1 MPFLFF
7 PCGEPHSSL
16 RINAVVLLPAS
27 CIHAPFV
34 RDSLFARN
42 PRRLASSLS
51 QWFRIQV
58 TSLLVH
64 PPSVSMPQTPAPSP
78 PHSRHPSVSLP
89 SQSASA
95 AMSGDG
101 AVSSPNP
108 YAELARLSQQVAV
121 MQAHMQQQAEHAIA
135 QQSAVSS
142 LATAAA
148 GSPSIRGPPKIAAP
162 PKFKGEMGM
171 QAENWISA
179 LQQQFD
185 YYDKE
190 FVSDTVKLRF
200 AVAYLDQGT
209 ALKWFQTLPD
219 PKPASW
225 GAFVAALRSRFSP
238 VEASMVA
245 RVSLGRL
252 RQGERNSVSAYTNAY
267 QNLMVQIVDMTVT
280 DQVFH
285 YVTGL
290 LPSLRVRV
298 WEKLPKTLAE
308 AIGYAAS
315 YEATIGFAG
324 RAGGFASSASY
335 HRTSGAPSA
344 SSSDAAVPMD
354 INSMESGEE
363 YVGPPQFHDEPP
375 AAAASRSNSSS
386 TSASEAALLAKM
398 EAMEHRIAALMGG
411 GGASNRG
418 PSSYKGGDRIPGLQ
432 AGDIARLQKEGRCF
446 RCKKVGHMKSECPS
460 KSSSSKSV
468 N

>member
-1 MPFLFF
+1 
-7 PCGEPHSSL
+7 
-16 RINAVVLLPAS
+16 
-27 CIHAPFV
+27 
-34 RDSLFARN
+34 
-42 PRRLASSLS
+42 
-51 QWFRIQV
+51 
-58 TSLLVH
+58 
-64 PPSVSMPQTPAPSP
+64 MPQTPAPSP